1 MTTVQIQLPDEL
13 AHDAQVAGL
22 LAPEVIE
29 RLLRDQLKKQAG
41 QVLRDIWARLPRE
54 KLTPEIE
61 KMIHEEVEAVRA
73 ERRRRASS

>member
-13 AHDAQVAGL
+13 AHDAQAAGL
-22 LAPEVIE
+22 LAPEAIE

-41 QVLRDIWARLPRE
+41 QTLRDIWARLPRE
-54 KLTPEIE
+54 ELTPEIE
-61 KMIHEEVEAVRA
+61 QMINEEVEAARA